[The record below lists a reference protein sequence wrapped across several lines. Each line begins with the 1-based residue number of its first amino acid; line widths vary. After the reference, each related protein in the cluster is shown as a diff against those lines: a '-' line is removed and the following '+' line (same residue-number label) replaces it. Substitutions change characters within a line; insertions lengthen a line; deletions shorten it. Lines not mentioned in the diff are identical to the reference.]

1 MTLLAELGDNTTK
14 RSKSAHRLAH
24 YVLQDPES
32 ILGMSIAAL
41 AAAVGVSEP
50 TVNRFCTGLGF
61 KGFPDFKVNLAAELG
76 RRQPSV
82 ARDIDPGDSTSH
94 VIAKVF
100 ESSRASL
107 HAAQELLAAPVVEQA
122 VAMLDGARSIT
133 LCGLGASASVA
144 LDAQHKL
151 LRFGTPV
158 IAHSDIINQRMT
170 TASLGADDC
179 VICISYTGRT
189 VATIEVPALAVRSGA
204 RVIGI
209 TEPDSPLAAHC
220 ELVLAADSG
229 EDTELYTPMSSR
241 LAQLVLI
248 DVLTT
253 ALALRKGPTF
263 AEHLQ
268 AVKQSLHD
276 TRYPVGA

>member
-1 MTLLAELGDNTTK
+1 MTLLAELGDTTTK
-14 RSKSAHRLAH
+14 RSKSAHRLARH
-24 YVLQDPES
+24 VVQDPES
-32 ILGMSIAAL
+32 VLGMSIAAL

-100 ESSRASL
+100 ESGRASL
-107 HAAQELLAAPVVEQA
+107 HAAEALLGADAVDQA
-122 VAMLDGARSIT
+122 VAILDGARSIT

-158 IAHSDIINQRMT
+158 IAHTDVINQRMT
-170 TASLGADDC
+170 TASLRQDDC

-189 VATIEVPALAVRSGA
+189 VAMVEVAALAARSGA

-209 TEPDSPLAAHC
+209 SEPDSPLAAHC
-220 ELVLAADSG
+220 ELVLAVDSG
-229 EDTELYTPMSSR
+229 EDTDLYTPMSSR
-241 LAQLVLI
+241 LAQL
-248 DVLTT
+248 
-253 ALALRKGPTF
+253 GPAF
-263 AEHLQ
+263 AEHLR
-268 AVKQSLHD
+268 AVKHTLGD
-276 TRYPVGA
+276 TRYHAVS